1 MYEKNERTE
10 IKAVPAENERVTMI
24 EKVNKINCRTEE
36 AVGWCE
42 KIGCTLFGMALEV
55 ENANTVPNCM
65 EDEISQILSKLDK
78 LNGMLCVI
86 SERIGA

>member
-10 IKAVPAENERVTMI
+10 IKAVPMDIAKVTMI
-24 EKVNKINCRTEE
+24 EGVNKINCRTEE
-36 AVGWCE
+36 AIGWSE

-55 ENANTVPNCM
+55 ENANTVPNCV
-65 EDEISQILSKLDK
+65 EDEIAQILGKLDK
-78 LNGMLCVI
+78 LNGMLCEI